1 MKTQVSKAI
10 NDLEEG
16 IFGSPI
22 WLYLA
27 WQEIKMRYRRSMI
40 GPFWITLSTGVMIA
54 AMGPLYGRLLNQPLS
69 AYFQHLS
76 ISFVIWIFLSGY
88 LNEVCTAFIT
98 AESFIKQVKLPY
110 SIFILKVLAK
120 NFMMFLHN
128 LVIVFI
134 VLVFFPPADWAMVPG
149 SLVGFVLLV
158 GNMFWM
164 GIFLA
169 ILCTRY
175 RDIPQVVASLVQVLF
190 FLTPIMWQA
199 NMLGNRRFIADW
211 NLLYHL
217 IDIVRAPLLGTET
230 HLLSWFVVCG
240 SMVVGSLCSF
250 ALYVRYRS
258 RISFWV

>member
-1 MKTQVSKAI
+1 MKTQVSMAI
-10 NDLEEG
+10 NDLEDG

-27 WQEIKMRYRRSMI
+27 WQEIKLRYRRSVI
-40 GPFWITLSTGVMIA
+40 GPFWITISTGVMIA

-69 AYFQHLS
+69 SYFQHLS
-76 ISFVIWIFLSGY
+76 VSFVIWIFVSGY
-88 LNEVCTAFIT
+88 LNEACNAFIS

-110 SIFILKVLAK
+110 SIFVLKVLAK
-120 NFMMFLHN
+120 NLMMFLHN

-134 VLVFFPPADWAMVPG
+134 VLLFFPPSNWAMVPVA
-149 SLVGFVLLV
+149 LLGFALLI
-158 GNMFWM
+158 GNMFWI
-164 GIFLA
+164 GILLA
-169 ILCTRY
+169 ILCARY
-175 RDIPQVVASLVQVLF
+175 RDIPQVVTSIVQVLF

-199 NMLGNRRFIADW
+199 DMLGNRRFIADW

-217 IDIVRAPLLGTET
+217 IDIVRAPLLGTEAQ
-230 HLLSWFVVCG
+230 LLSWAVVSGAMVIG
-240 SMVVGSLCSF
+240 SIGSF